1 MGLSVFAARD
11 EFGTVYAALTNCD
24 GRDEVQ
30 EWLKEGGVSDSVI
43 AFLPIPENNAS
54 VVLEGLFHLAEFT
67 EDFDRF
73 LTYVFK
79 LGMEVQNSER

>member
-11 EFGTVYAALTNCD
+11 EFGEVYAALTNCG

-30 EWLKEGGVSDSVI
+30 EWLNEGGVPDPVI
-43 AFLPIPENNAS
+43 AFLPIPDNNAS
-54 VVLEGLFHLAEFT
+54 AVLEGLFHLADFT

-73 LTYVFK
+73 ITDVFK
-79 LGMEVQNSER
+79 LGMEVQNNER